1 MKRNVFVIALEDK
14 QKTAMQTLRERKD
27 LEIHGLLDVDTA
39 VEADKVSFN
48 QLLSSAKEQLN
59 MYPDTIDAII
69 AQWDF
74 PTSVIVPI
82 LCQHYHL
89 PSPSITSV
97 LKCEHK
103 YWSRLEQQK
112 VVPDVV
118 PNFCGID
125 PFADNP
131 LSQVTLDYPF
141 WLKPVKAFSS
151 HLGFKIENQPQFE
164 QAMEEIRAGIRQLG
178 DAFNEALAYIELPEE
193 IAQLDGN
200 ACIAEE
206 IISGVQAAPE
216 GSVFNGEF
224 NIHGI
229 ISQPKAE
236 NSISLFDRLEYP
248 SNLPEHVHH
257 KMVETAKT
265 FLTHIGYNNGC
276 FNVEFMWDEA
286 REKLWLIEVNTRIS
300 QSHSEIFV
308 LVDGMSNHEIAVDI
322 ALGQRPSLLNRQG
335 VAAMAAKCFI
345 PFAHQDGVVKRIP
358 SQEEIDA
365 LKQRL
370 PHTDVVIDVAP
381 GQQLSHL
388 MHQDSFCYRL
398 GTLYVTGNTH
408 EEIEQN
414 YQFCLD
420 FLNFDIE
427 PIDSVETVD
436 S

>member
-14 QKTAMQTLRERKD
+14 QTRAMQTLRERKD
-27 LEIHGLLDVDTA
+27 LEIHGLLDVSTA
-39 VEADKVSFN
+39 VESDNVSFN
-48 QLLSSAKEQLN
+48 HLLSLANEQLTA
-59 MYPDTIDAII
+59 YPGAVDAII

-82 LCQHYHL
+82 LCQQHHL

-118 PNFCGID
+118 PKFCGID
-125 PFADNP
+125 PFAEDP

-151 HLGFKIENQPQFE
+151 HLGFKVESSLHFE
-164 QAMEEIRAGIRQLG
+164 QAIKEIRAGIRQLG
-178 DAFNEALAYIELPEE
+178 DAFNEALAYIDVPEE
-193 IAQLDGN
+193 IIHLDGN

-206 IISGVQAAPE
+206 IISGVQGAPE

-236 NSISLFDRLEYP
+236 NSIALFDRLEYP

-265 FLTHIGYNNGC
+265 FLAHIGYNNGC

-335 VAAMAAKCFI
+335 VAPIAAKCFI
-345 PFAHQDGVVKRIP
+345 PFAHRDGVVKRIP
-358 SQEEIDA
+358 SQAEIAA
-365 LKQRL
+365 LKARL
-370 PHTDVVIDVAP
+370 PHTDVVIDVEP

-414 YQFCLD
+414 YQYCLD
-420 FLNFDIE
+420 VLNFDIE
-427 PIDSVETVD
+427 PIDA
-436 S
+436 

>member
-14 QKTAMQTLRERKD
+14 QTRAMQTLRERKD
-27 LEIHGLLDVDTA
+27 LEIHGLLDVSTA
-39 VEADKVSFN
+39 VESDNVSFN
-48 QLLSSAKEQLN
+48 HLLSLANEQLTA
-59 MYPDTIDAII
+59 YPGTVDAII

-82 LCQHYHL
+82 LCQQHHL

-118 PNFCGID
+118 PKFCGID
-125 PFADNP
+125 PFAEDP

-151 HLGFKIENQPQFE
+151 HLGFKIESSLHFE
-164 QAMEEIRAGIRQLG
+164 QAIKEIRAGIHQLG
-178 DAFNEALAYIELPEE
+178 DAFNEALAYIDVPEE
-193 IAQLDGN
+193 IIHLDGN

-206 IISGVQAAPE
+206 IISGVQGAPE

-236 NSISLFDRLEYP
+236 NSIALFDRLEYP

-265 FLTHIGYNNGC
+265 FLAHIGYNNGC

-335 VAAMAAKCFI
+335 VAPIAAKCFI
-345 PFAHQDGVVKRIP
+345 PFAHHDGVVKRIP
-358 SQEEIDA
+358 SQAEIAA
-365 LKQRL
+365 LKARL
-370 PHTDVVIDVAP
+370 PHTDVVIDVEP

-398 GTLYVTGNTH
+398 GTLYITGNTH

-414 YQFCLD
+414 YQYCLD
-420 FLNFDIE
+420 VLNFDIE
-427 PIDSVETVD
+427 PIDA
-436 S
+436 

>member
-14 QKTAMQTLRERKD
+14 QTRAMQTLRERKD
-27 LEIHGLLDVDTA
+27 LEIHGLLDVSTA
-39 VEADKVSFN
+39 VESDNVSFN
-48 QLLSSAKEQLN
+48 HLLSLANEQLTA
-59 MYPDTIDAII
+59 YPGTVDAII

-82 LCQHYHL
+82 LCQQHHL

-103 YWSRLEQQK
+103 YLSRLEQQK

-118 PNFCGID
+118 PKFCGID
-125 PFADNP
+125 PFAEDP

-151 HLGFKIENQPQFE
+151 HLGFKIESSLHFE
-164 QAMEEIRAGIRQLG
+164 QAIKEIRAGIRQLG
-178 DAFNEALAYIELPEE
+178 DAFNEALAYIDVPEE
-193 IAQLDGN
+193 IIHLDGN

-206 IISGVQAAPE
+206 IISGVQGAPE

-236 NSISLFDRLEYP
+236 NSIALFDRLEYP

-265 FLTHIGYNNGC
+265 FLAHIGYNNGC

-335 VAAMAAKCFI
+335 VAPIAAKCFI
-345 PFAHQDGVVKRIP
+345 PFAHRDGVVKRIP
-358 SQEEIDA
+358 SQAEIAA
-365 LKQRL
+365 LKARL
-370 PHTDVVIDVAP
+370 PHTDVVIDVEP

-414 YQFCLD
+414 YQYCLD
-420 FLNFDIE
+420 VLNFDIE
-427 PIDSVETVD
+427 PIDA
-436 S
+436 

>member
-14 QKTAMQTLRERKD
+14 QTRAMQTLRERKD
-27 LEIHGLLDVDTA
+27 LEIHGLLDVSTA
-39 VEADKVSFN
+39 VESDNVSFN
-48 QLLSSAKEQLN
+48 HLLSLANEQLTA
-59 MYPDTIDAII
+59 YPGTVDAII

-82 LCQHYHL
+82 LCQQHHL

-118 PNFCGID
+118 PKFCGID
-125 PFADNP
+125 PFAEDP

-151 HLGFKIENQPQFE
+151 HLGFKIESSLHFE
-164 QAMEEIRAGIRQLG
+164 QAIKEIRAGIRQLG
-178 DAFNEALAYIELPEE
+178 DAFNEALAYIDVPEE
-193 IAQLDGN
+193 IVHLDGN

-206 IISGVQAAPE
+206 IISGVQGAPE

-236 NSISLFDRLEYP
+236 NSIALFDRLEYP

-265 FLTHIGYNNGC
+265 FLAHIGYNNGC

-335 VAAMAAKCFI
+335 VAPIAAKCFI
-345 PFAHQDGVVKRIP
+345 PFAHHDGVVKRIP
-358 SQEEIDA
+358 NQAEIAA
-365 LKQRL
+365 LKARL
-370 PHTDVVIDVAP
+370 PHTDVVIDVEP

-414 YQFCLD
+414 YQYCLD
-420 FLNFDIE
+420 VLNFDIE
-427 PIDSVETVD
+427 PIDA
-436 S
+436 

>member
-14 QKTAMQTLRERKD
+14 QTRAMQTLRERKD
-27 LEIHGLLDVDTA
+27 LEIHGLLDVSTA
-39 VEADKVSFN
+39 VESDNVSFN
-48 QLLSSAKEQLN
+48 HLLSLANEQLTA
-59 MYPDTIDAII
+59 YPGTVDAII

-82 LCQHYHL
+82 LCQQHHL

-118 PNFCGID
+118 PKFCGID
-125 PFADNP
+125 PFAEDP

-151 HLGFKIENQPQFE
+151 HLGFKIESSLHFE
-164 QAMEEIRAGIRQLG
+164 QAIKEIRAGIRQLG
-178 DAFNEALAYIELPEE
+178 DAFNEALAYIDVPEE
-193 IAQLDGN
+193 IIHLDGN

-206 IISGVQAAPE
+206 IISGVQGAPE

-236 NSISLFDRLEYP
+236 NSIALFDRLEYP

-265 FLTHIGYNNGC
+265 FLAHIGYNNGC

-335 VAAMAAKCFI
+335 VAPIAAKCFI
-345 PFAHQDGVVKRIP
+345 PFAHRDGVVKRIP
-358 SQEEIDA
+358 SQAEIAA
-365 LKQRL
+365 LKARL
-370 PHTDVVIDVAP
+370 PHTDVVIDVEP

-398 GTLYVTGNTH
+398 GTLYITGNTH

-414 YQFCLD
+414 YQYCLD
-420 FLNFDIE
+420 VLNFDIE
-427 PIDSVETVD
+427 PIDA
-436 S
+436 

>member
-14 QKTAMQTLRERKD
+14 QTRAMQTLRKRKD
-27 LEIHGLLDVDTA
+27 LEIHGLLDVSTA
-39 VEADKVSFN
+39 VESDNVSFN
-48 QLLSSAKEQLN
+48 HLLSLANEQLTA
-59 MYPDTIDAII
+59 YPGTVDAVI

-82 LCQHYHL
+82 LCQQHHL

-118 PNFCGID
+118 PKFCGID
-125 PFADNP
+125 PFAEDP

-151 HLGFKIENQPQFE
+151 HLGFKIESSLHFE
-164 QAMEEIRAGIRQLG
+164 QAIKEIRAGIRQLG
-178 DAFNEALAYIELPEE
+178 DAFNEALAYIDVPEE
-193 IAQLDGN
+193 IIHLDGN

-206 IISGVQAAPE
+206 IISGVQGAPE

-236 NSISLFDRLEYP
+236 NSIALFDRLEYP

-265 FLTHIGYNNGC
+265 FLAHIGYNNGC

-335 VAAMAAKCFI
+335 VAPIAAKCFI
-345 PFAHQDGVVKRIP
+345 PFAHRDGVVKRIP
-358 SQEEIDA
+358 SQAEIAA
-365 LKQRL
+365 LKARL
-370 PHTDVVIDVAP
+370 PHTDVVIDVEP

-414 YQFCLD
+414 YQYCLD
-420 FLNFDIE
+420 VLNFDIE
-427 PIDSVETVD
+427 PIDA
-436 S
+436 

>member
-14 QKTAMQTLRERKD
+14 QTRAMQTLRERKD
-27 LEIHGLLDVDTA
+27 LEIHGLLDVSTA
-39 VEADKVSFN
+39 VESDNVSFN
-48 QLLSSAKEQLN
+48 HLLSLANEQLTA
-59 MYPDTIDAII
+59 YPGTVDAII

-82 LCQHYHL
+82 LCQQHHL

-118 PNFCGID
+118 PKFCGID
-125 PFADNP
+125 PFAEDP

-151 HLGFKIENQPQFE
+151 HLGFKIESSLHFE
-164 QAMEEIRAGIRQLG
+164 QAIKEIRAGIRQLG
-178 DAFNEALAYIELPEE
+178 DAFNEALAYIDVPEE
-193 IAQLDGN
+193 IIHLDGN

-206 IISGVQAAPE
+206 IISGVQGAPE

-236 NSISLFDRLEYP
+236 NSIALFDRLEYP

-265 FLTHIGYNNGC
+265 FLAHIGYNNGC

-335 VAAMAAKCFI
+335 VAPIAAKCFI
-345 PFAHQDGVVKRIP
+345 PFAHHDGVVKRIP
-358 SQEEIDA
+358 SQAEIAA
-365 LKQRL
+365 LKARL
-370 PHTDVVIDVAP
+370 PHTDVVIDVEP

-414 YQFCLD
+414 YQYCLD
-420 FLNFDIE
+420 VLNFDIE
-427 PIDSVETVD
+427 PIDA
-436 S
+436 

>member
-14 QKTAMQTLRERKD
+14 QKLAMQTLREQKD
-27 LEIHGLLDVDTA
+27 LEIHGLLDVATA

-48 QLLSSAKEQLN
+48 QLLSLAKEQLSH
-59 MYPDTIDAII
+59 YPGTVDAII

-82 LCQHYHL
+82 LCQQYQI
-89 PSPSITSV
+89 PSPSITSI

-103 YWSRLEQQK
+103 YWSRLEQRK

-125 PFADNP
+125 PFADDP

-151 HLGFKIENQPQFE
+151 HLGFKVETPAQFE
-164 QAMEEIRAGIRQLG
+164 QAIEEIRAGIRQLG
-178 DAFNEALAYIELPEE
+178 DAFNEALAYIKVPDE
-193 IAQLDGN
+193 IAHLDGN

-206 IISGVQAAPE
+206 IISGVQGAPE

-224 NIHGI
+224 NVHGI

-257 KMVETAKT
+257 KMVETAKA
-265 FLTHIGYNNGC
+265 FLTHIGFNNGC
-276 FNVEFMWDEA
+276 FNAEFMWDEA

-308 LVDGMSNHEIAVDI
+308 MVDGMSNHEIAIDI

-335 VAAMAAKCFI
+335 VAPIAAKCFI

-358 SQEEIDA
+358 SPEEIEA

-370 PHTDVVIDVAP
+370 PHTNVVIDVEP

-388 MHQDSFCYRL
+388 VHQDSFCYRL

-414 YQFCLD
+414 YQYCLEY
-420 FLNFDIE
+420 LNFDIAPIDAIE
-427 PIDSVETVD
+427 PIDS
-436 S
+436 

>member
-14 QKTAMQTLRERKD
+14 QTRAMQTLRERKD
-27 LEIHGLLDVDTA
+27 LEIHGLLDVSTA
-39 VEADKVSFN
+39 VESDNVSFN
-48 QLLSSAKEQLN
+48 HLLSLANEQLTA
-59 MYPDTIDAII
+59 YPGTVDAII

-82 LCQHYHL
+82 LCQQHHL

-118 PNFCGID
+118 PKFCGID
-125 PFADNP
+125 PFAEDP

-151 HLGFKIENQPQFE
+151 HLGFKIESSLHFE
-164 QAMEEIRAGIRQLG
+164 QAIKEIRAGIRQLG
-178 DAFNEALAYIELPEE
+178 DAFNEALAYIDVPEE
-193 IAQLDGN
+193 IIHLDGN

-206 IISGVQAAPE
+206 IISGVQGAPE

-236 NSISLFDRLEYP
+236 NSIALFDRLEYP

-265 FLTHIGYNNGC
+265 FLAHIGYNNGC

-335 VAAMAAKCFI
+335 VAPIAAKCFI
-345 PFAHQDGVVKRIP
+345 PFAHRDGVVKRIP
-358 SQEEIDA
+358 SQAEIAA
-365 LKQRL
+365 LKARL
-370 PHTDVVIDVAP
+370 PHTDVVIDVEP

-414 YQFCLD
+414 YQYCLD
-420 FLNFDIE
+420 VLNFDIE
-427 PIDSVETVD
+427 PIDA
-436 S
+436 

>member
-14 QKTAMQTLRERKD
+14 QTRAMQTLRERKD
-27 LEIHGLLDVDTA
+27 LEIHGLLDVSTA
-39 VEADKVSFN
+39 VESDNVSFN
-48 QLLSSAKEQLN
+48 HLLSLANEQLTA
-59 MYPDTIDAII
+59 YPGTVDAII

-82 LCQHYHL
+82 LCQQHHL

-118 PNFCGID
+118 PKFCGID
-125 PFADNP
+125 PFAEDP

-151 HLGFKIENQPQFE
+151 HLGFKIESPLHFE
-164 QAMEEIRAGIRQLG
+164 QAIKEIRAGIRQLG
-178 DAFNEALAYIELPEE
+178 DAFNEALAYIDVPEE
-193 IAQLDGN
+193 IIHLDGN

-206 IISGVQAAPE
+206 IISGVQGAPE

-229 ISQPKAE
+229 ISQPRAE
-236 NSISLFDRLEYP
+236 NSIALFDRLEYP

-265 FLTHIGYNNGC
+265 FLAHIGYNNGC

-335 VAAMAAKCFI
+335 VAPIAAKCFI
-345 PFAHQDGVVKRIP
+345 PFAHRDGVVKRIP
-358 SQEEIDA
+358 SQAEIAA
-365 LKQRL
+365 LKARL
-370 PHTDVVIDVAP
+370 PHTDVVIDVEP

-414 YQFCLD
+414 YQYCLD
-420 FLNFDIE
+420 VLNFDIE
-427 PIDSVETVD
+427 PIDA
-436 S
+436 

>member
-1 MKRNVFVIALEDK
+1 MKRNAFVIALEDK
-14 QKTAMQTLRERKD
+14 QTRAMQTLRERKD
-27 LEIHGLLDVDTA
+27 LEIHGLLDVSTA
-39 VEADKVSFN
+39 VESDNVSFN
-48 QLLSSAKEQLN
+48 HLLSLANEQLTA
-59 MYPDTIDAII
+59 YPGTVDAII

-82 LCQHYHL
+82 LCQQHHL

-118 PNFCGID
+118 PKFCGID
-125 PFADNP
+125 PFAEDP

-151 HLGFKIENQPQFE
+151 HLGFKIESSLHFE
-164 QAMEEIRAGIRQLG
+164 QAIKEIRAGIRQLG
-178 DAFNEALAYIELPEE
+178 DAFNEALAYIDVPEE
-193 IAQLDGN
+193 IVHLDGN

-206 IISGVQAAPE
+206 IISGVQGAPE

-229 ISQPKAE
+229 ISQPRAE
-236 NSISLFDRLEYP
+236 NSIALFDRLEYP

-265 FLTHIGYNNGC
+265 FLAHIGYNNGC

-335 VAAMAAKCFI
+335 VAPIAAKCFI
-345 PFAHQDGVVKRIP
+345 PFAHRDGVVKRIP
-358 SQEEIDA
+358 SQAEIAA
-365 LKQRL
+365 LKARL
-370 PHTDVVIDVAP
+370 PHTDVVIDVEP

-414 YQFCLD
+414 YQYCLD
-420 FLNFDIE
+420 VLNFDIE
-427 PIDSVETVD
+427 PIDA
-436 S
+436 

>member
-14 QKTAMQTLRERKD
+14 QTRAMQTLRERKD
-27 LEIHGLLDVDTA
+27 LEIHGLLDVSTA
-39 VEADKVSFN
+39 VESDNVSFN
-48 QLLSSAKEQLN
+48 HLLSLANEQLTA
-59 MYPDTIDAII
+59 YPGTVDAII

-82 LCQHYHL
+82 LCQQHHL

-118 PNFCGID
+118 PKFCGID
-125 PFADNP
+125 PFAEDP

-151 HLGFKIENQPQFE
+151 HLGFKIESSLHFE
-164 QAMEEIRAGIRQLG
+164 QAIKEIRAGIRQLG
-178 DAFNEALAYIELPEE
+178 DAFNEALAYIDVPEE
-193 IAQLDGN
+193 IIHLDGN

-206 IISGVQAAPE
+206 IISGVQGAPE

-236 NSISLFDRLEYP
+236 NSIALFDRLEYP

-265 FLTHIGYNNGC
+265 FLAHIGYNNGC

-335 VAAMAAKCFI
+335 GAPIAAKCFI
-345 PFAHQDGVVKRIP
+345 PFAHRDGVVKRIP
-358 SQEEIDA
+358 SQAEIAA
-365 LKQRL
+365 LKARL
-370 PHTDVVIDVAP
+370 PHTDVVIDVEP

-414 YQFCLD
+414 YQYCLD
-420 FLNFDIE
+420 VLNFDIE
-427 PIDSVETVD
+427 PIDA
-436 S
+436 

>member
-14 QKTAMQTLRERKD
+14 QTRAMQTLRERKD
-27 LEIHGLLDVDTA
+27 LEIHGLLDVSTA
-39 VEADKVSFN
+39 VESDNVSFN
-48 QLLSSAKEQLN
+48 HLLSLANEQITA
-59 MYPDTIDAII
+59 YPGTVDAII

-82 LCQHYHL
+82 LCQQHHL

-118 PNFCGID
+118 PKFCGID
-125 PFADNP
+125 PFAEDP

-151 HLGFKIENQPQFE
+151 HLGFKIESSLHFE
-164 QAMEEIRAGIRQLG
+164 QAIKEIRAGIRQLG
-178 DAFNEALAYIELPEE
+178 DAFNEALAYIDVPEE
-193 IAQLDGN
+193 IIHLDGN

-206 IISGVQAAPE
+206 IISGVQGAPE

-236 NSISLFDRLEYP
+236 NSIALFDRLEYP

-265 FLTHIGYNNGC
+265 FLAHIGYNNGC

-335 VAAMAAKCFI
+335 VAPIAAKCFI
-345 PFAHQDGVVKRIP
+345 PFAHRDGVVKRIP
-358 SQEEIDA
+358 SQAEIAA
-365 LKQRL
+365 LKARL
-370 PHTDVVIDVAP
+370 PHTDVVIDVEP

-414 YQFCLD
+414 YQYCLD
-420 FLNFDIE
+420 VLNFDIE
-427 PIDSVETVD
+427 PIDA
-436 S
+436 

>member
-14 QKTAMQTLRERKD
+14 QTRAMQTLRERKD
-27 LEIHGLLDVDTA
+27 LEIHGLLDVSTA
-39 VEADKVSFN
+39 VESDNVSFN
-48 QLLSSAKEQLN
+48 HLLSLANEQLTA
-59 MYPDTIDAII
+59 YPGTVDAII

-82 LCQHYHL
+82 LCQQHHL

-118 PNFCGID
+118 PKFCGID
-125 PFADNP
+125 PFAEDP

-151 HLGFKIENQPQFE
+151 HLGFKIESSLHFE
-164 QAMEEIRAGIRQLG
+164 QAIKEIRAGIRQLG
-178 DAFNEALAYIELPEE
+178 DAFNEALAYIDVPEE
-193 IAQLDGN
+193 IIHLDGN

-206 IISGVQAAPE
+206 IISGVQGAPE

-236 NSISLFDRLEYP
+236 NSIALFDRLEYP

-265 FLTHIGYNNGC
+265 FLAHIGYNNGC

-335 VAAMAAKCFI
+335 VAPIAAKCFI
-345 PFAHQDGVVKRIP
+345 PFAHRDGVVKRIP
-358 SQEEIDA
+358 SQAEIAA
-365 LKQRL
+365 LKARL
-370 PHTDVVIDVAP
+370 PHTDVVIDVEP

-414 YQFCLD
+414 YQYCLNV
-420 FLNFDIE
+420 LSFDIE
-427 PIDSVETVD
+427 PIDA
-436 S
+436 

>member
-14 QKTAMQTLRERKD
+14 QTRAMQTLRERKD
-27 LEIHGLLDVDTA
+27 LEIHGLLDVSTA
-39 VEADKVSFN
+39 VESDNVSFN
-48 QLLSSAKEQLN
+48 HLLSLANEQLTA
-59 MYPDTIDAII
+59 YPGTVDAII

-82 LCQHYHL
+82 LCQQHHL

-118 PNFCGID
+118 PKFCGID
-125 PFADNP
+125 PFAEDP

-151 HLGFKIENQPQFE
+151 HLGFKIESSLHFE
-164 QAMEEIRAGIRQLG
+164 QAIKEIRAGIRQLG
-178 DAFNEALAYIELPEE
+178 DAFNEALAYIDVPEE
-193 IAQLDGN
+193 IVHLDGN

-206 IISGVQAAPE
+206 IISGVQGAPE

-236 NSISLFDRLEYP
+236 NSIALFDRLEYP

-265 FLTHIGYNNGC
+265 FLAHIGYNNGC

-335 VAAMAAKCFI
+335 VAPIAAKCFI
-345 PFAHQDGVVKRIP
+345 PFAHHDGVVKRIP
-358 SQEEIDA
+358 SQAEIAA
-365 LKQRL
+365 LKARL
-370 PHTDVVIDVAP
+370 PHTDVVIDVEP

-414 YQFCLD
+414 YQYCLD
-420 FLNFDIE
+420 VLNFDIE
-427 PIDSVETVD
+427 PIDA
-436 S
+436 

>member
-14 QKTAMQTLRERKD
+14 QTRAMQTLRERKD
-27 LEIHGLLDVDTA
+27 LEIHGLLDVSTA
-39 VEADKVSFN
+39 VESDNVSFN
-48 QLLSSAKEQLN
+48 HLLSLANEQLTA
-59 MYPDTIDAII
+59 YPGTVDAII

-82 LCQHYHL
+82 LCQQHHL

-118 PNFCGID
+118 PKFCGID
-125 PFADNP
+125 PFAEDP

-151 HLGFKIENQPQFE
+151 HLGFKIESSLHFE
-164 QAMEEIRAGIRQLG
+164 QAIKEIRAGIRQLG
-178 DAFNEALAYIELPEE
+178 DAFNEALAYIDVPEE
-193 IAQLDGN
+193 IIHLNGN

-206 IISGVQAAPE
+206 IISGVQGAPE

-236 NSISLFDRLEYP
+236 NSIALFDRLEYP

-265 FLTHIGYNNGC
+265 FLAHIGYNNGC

-335 VAAMAAKCFI
+335 VAPIAAKCFI
-345 PFAHQDGVVKRIP
+345 PFAHHDGVVKRIP
-358 SQEEIDA
+358 SQAEIAA
-365 LKQRL
+365 LKARL
-370 PHTDVVIDVAP
+370 PHTDVVIDVEP

-414 YQFCLD
+414 YQYCLD
-420 FLNFDIE
+420 VLNFDIE
-427 PIDSVETVD
+427 PIDA
-436 S
+436 

>member
-14 QKTAMQTLRERKD
+14 QTRAMQTLRERKD
-27 LEIHGLLDVDTA
+27 LEIHGLLDVSTA
-39 VEADKVSFN
+39 VESDNVSFN
-48 QLLSSAKEQLN
+48 HLLSLANEQLTA
-59 MYPDTIDAII
+59 YPGTVDAII

-82 LCQHYHL
+82 LCQQHHL

-118 PNFCGID
+118 PKFCGID
-125 PFADNP
+125 PFAEDP

-151 HLGFKIENQPQFE
+151 HLGFKIESSLHFE
-164 QAMEEIRAGIRQLG
+164 QAIKEIRAGIRQLG
-178 DAFNEALAYIELPEE
+178 DAFNEALAYIDVPEE
-193 IAQLDGN
+193 IIHLDGN

-206 IISGVQAAPE
+206 IISGVQGAPE

-236 NSISLFDRLEYP
+236 NSIALFDRLEYP
-248 SNLPEHVHH
+248 SNLPEHAHH

-265 FLTHIGYNNGC
+265 FLAHIGYNNGC

-335 VAAMAAKCFI
+335 GAPIAAKCFI
-345 PFAHQDGVVKRIP
+345 PFAHRDGVVKRIP
-358 SQEEIDA
+358 SQAEIAA
-365 LKQRL
+365 LKARL
-370 PHTDVVIDVAP
+370 PHTDVVIDVEP

-414 YQFCLD
+414 YQYCLNV
-420 FLNFDIE
+420 LSFDIE
-427 PIDSVETVD
+427 PIDA
-436 S
+436 

>member
-14 QKTAMQTLRERKD
+14 QTRAMQTLRERKD
-27 LEIHGLLDVDTA
+27 LEIHGLLDVSTA
-39 VEADKVSFN
+39 VESDNVSFN
-48 QLLSSAKEQLN
+48 HLLSLANEQLTA
-59 MYPDTIDAII
+59 YPGAVDAII

-82 LCQHYHL
+82 LCQQHHL

-118 PNFCGID
+118 PKFCGID
-125 PFADNP
+125 PFAEDP

-151 HLGFKIENQPQFE
+151 HLGFKIESSLHFE
-164 QAMEEIRAGIRQLG
+164 QAIKEIRAGIRQLG
-178 DAFNEALAYIELPEE
+178 DAFNEALAYIDVPEE
-193 IAQLDGN
+193 IIHLDGN

-206 IISGVQAAPE
+206 IISGVQGAPE

-236 NSISLFDRLEYP
+236 NSIALFDRLEYP

-265 FLTHIGYNNGC
+265 FLAHIGYNNGC

-335 VAAMAAKCFI
+335 VAPIAAKCFI
-345 PFAHQDGVVKRIP
+345 PFAHRDGVVKRIP
-358 SQEEIDA
+358 SQAEIAA
-365 LKQRL
+365 LKARL
-370 PHTDVVIDVAP
+370 PHTDVVIDVEP

-414 YQFCLD
+414 YQYCLD
-420 FLNFDIE
+420 VLNFDIE
-427 PIDSVETVD
+427 PIDA
-436 S
+436 

>member
-14 QKTAMQTLRERKD
+14 QTRAMQTLRERKD
-27 LEIHGLLDVDTA
+27 LEIHGLLDVSTA
-39 VEADKVSFN
+39 VESDNVSFN
-48 QLLSSAKEQLN
+48 HLLSLANEQLTA
-59 MYPDTIDAII
+59 YPGTVDAII

-82 LCQHYHL
+82 LCQQHHL

-118 PNFCGID
+118 PKFCGID
-125 PFADNP
+125 PFAEDP

-151 HLGFKIENQPQFE
+151 HLGFKIESSLHFE
-164 QAMEEIRAGIRQLG
+164 QAIKEIRAGIRQLG
-178 DAFNEALAYIELPEE
+178 DAFNEALAYIDVPEE
-193 IAQLDGN
+193 IIHLDGN

-206 IISGVQAAPE
+206 IISGVQGAPE

-236 NSISLFDRLEYP
+236 NSIALFDRLEYP

-265 FLTHIGYNNGC
+265 FLAHIGYNNGC

-335 VAAMAAKCFI
+335 GAPIAAKCFI
-345 PFAHQDGVVKRIP
+345 PFAHRDGVVKRIP
-358 SQEEIDA
+358 SQAEIAA
-365 LKQRL
+365 LKARL
-370 PHTDVVIDVAP
+370 PHTDVVIDVEP

-414 YQFCLD
+414 YQYCLNV
-420 FLNFDIE
+420 LSFDIE
-427 PIDSVETVD
+427 PIDA
-436 S
+436 

>member
-14 QKTAMQTLRERKD
+14 QTRAMQTLRERKD
-27 LEIHGLLDVDTA
+27 LEIHGLLDVSTA
-39 VEADKVSFN
+39 VESDNVSFN
-48 QLLSSAKEQLN
+48 HLLSLANEQLTA
-59 MYPDTIDAII
+59 YPGTVDAII

-82 LCQHYHL
+82 LCQQHHL

-118 PNFCGID
+118 PKFCGID
-125 PFADNP
+125 PFAEDP

-151 HLGFKIENQPQFE
+151 HLGFKIESSLHFE
-164 QAMEEIRAGIRQLG
+164 QAIKEIRAGIRQLG
-178 DAFNEALAYIELPEE
+178 DAFNEALAYIDVPEE
-193 IAQLDGN
+193 IVHLDGN

-206 IISGVQAAPE
+206 IISGVQGAPE

-229 ISQPKAE
+229 ISQPRAE
-236 NSISLFDRLEYP
+236 NSIALFDRLEYP

-265 FLTHIGYNNGC
+265 FLAHIGYNNGC

-335 VAAMAAKCFI
+335 VAPIAAKCFI
-345 PFAHQDGVVKRIP
+345 PFAHRDGVVKRIP
-358 SQEEIDA
+358 SQAEIAA
-365 LKQRL
+365 LKARL
-370 PHTDVVIDVAP
+370 PHTDVVIDVEP

-414 YQFCLD
+414 YQYCLD
-420 FLNFDIE
+420 VLNFDIE
-427 PIDSVETVD
+427 PIDA
-436 S
+436 